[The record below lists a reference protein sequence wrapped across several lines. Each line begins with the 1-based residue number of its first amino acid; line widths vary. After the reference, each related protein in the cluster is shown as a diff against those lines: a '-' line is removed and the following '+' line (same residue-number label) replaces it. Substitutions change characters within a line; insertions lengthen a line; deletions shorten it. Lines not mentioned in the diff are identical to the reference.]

1 MAVDI
6 VEIIKARRPA
16 RLSRRPRRRRRQKT
30 LRPIRRRP
38 IDELDYRRELLALV
52 DQVRSQ
58 METLIVPLLESL
70 EPEFLKDDFSD
81 DLDDAFRGIRQQYDD
96 MEEFATSR
104 AERMVGTVD
113 RAHEIRYMR
122 ELQRKVGIDM
132 RGLIQSEGL
141 QGTLRATTKV
151 NVNLIES
158 IPAEYFSKIEK
169 LVYQNT
175 LTGRTDARSLR
186 QAIFEIGESTEERA
200 RLIARDQVA
209 KLNSAVNTE
218 RNLALG
224 IVEYI
229 WRATGGKTGDGRTRD
244 RHRHAHGNV
253 YRFDDPKVKGSI
265 SGFVNPGE
273 DVQCRCSAEAV
284 IPAF

>member
-1 MAVDI
+1 MAVEI
-6 VEIIKARRPA
+6 VEIIRARRPA
-16 RLSRRPRRRRRQKT
+16 RRGRRLRLRTRTKT
-30 LRPIRRRP
+30 LRPIPRRP
-38 IDELDYRRELLALV
+38 IDEADYRRELLSLV
-52 DQVRSQ
+52 DRIRVQ

-70 EPEFLKDDFSD
+70 EPEFLKDDFGD
-81 DLDDAFRGIRQQYDD
+81 ELDNLFRGIRQQYED

-104 AERMVGTVD
+104 AERMVGVVN

-122 ELQRKVGIDM
+122 ELQRKVGIDA

-141 QGTLRATTKV
+141 EATLRATTKV

-158 IPAEYFSKIEK
+158 IPAEYFSRIEK

-186 QAIFEIGESTEERA
+186 QAIQKIGEITEERA

-229 WRATGGKTGDGRTRD
+229 WRATGGRSGDGRTRT
-244 RHRHAHGNV
+244 RHREAHGIT
-253 YRFDDPKVKGSI
+253 YRFDDPKVRGVT
-265 SGFVNPGE
+265 GELVNPGE
-273 DVQCRCSAEAV
+273 DIQCRCTAEAV
-284 IPAF
+284 IPGF